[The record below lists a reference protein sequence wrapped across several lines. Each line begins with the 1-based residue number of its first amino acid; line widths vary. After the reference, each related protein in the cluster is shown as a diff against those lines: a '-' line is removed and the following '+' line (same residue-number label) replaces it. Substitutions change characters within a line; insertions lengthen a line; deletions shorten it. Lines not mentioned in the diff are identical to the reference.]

1 VSAVAKPKIAVVGDY
16 DPGNRT
22 HLMTDEAL
30 GHVGCAH
37 DWIPTEDCAAGA
49 AGERL
54 AGFGGVFIAPASPYR
69 SMDGALDAIRLARE
83 RDVPLVGT

>member
-1 VSAVAKPKIAVVGDY
+1 MSAVAKPRIAVVGDY

-30 GHVGCAH
+30 GHVGCAFE
-37 DWIPTEDCAAGA
+37 WVATEDCAGTA
-49 AGERL
+49 AERL

-69 SMDGALDAIRLARE
+69 SMEGALDAIRLARE
-83 RDVPLVGT
+83 QDVPLVGT